1 MNSVLAAALLVFNLI
16 TGAISPQECPPEANW
31 QWYEAH
37 GIWACG
43 GKQ

>member
-1 MNSVLAAALLVFNLI
+1 MNSTITTIMLIFNLI
-16 TGAISPQECPPEANW
+16 TGVISPQECPHGANW

-43 GKQ
+43 GEQ